1 MKAKLVGWIEETSG
15 SYGDTVFKEKDG
27 QTHIVRKP
35 RKRRSEYSEKEVAR
49 QKRWAMANDYY
60 QYVQL
65 KPELL
70 ALYEQAAEATGKTV
84 FMLCR
89 QDWLKT
95 PEITSFKLDAYNGQ
109 PGDVIRIWTRDVV
122 GAVNV
127 TVKIFD
133 EDDFTV
139 YEQGRAIPEVEGSK
153 FAGFWQYTATAAVP
167 AGRSVIVEIEVYDHP
182 GNKAWTSGEKKI
194 K

>member
-1 MKAKLVGWIEETSG
+1 MKAKLIGWIEETSG

-35 RKRRSEYSEKEVAR
+35 RKRKTESSDKQVAV

-70 ALYEQAAEATGKTV
+70 GLYQQAAEDTKKTV

-89 QDWLKT
+89 QDWLKP
-95 PEITSFKLDAYNGQ
+95 PEITDIKLVAYNGQ
-109 PGDVIRIWTRDVV
+109 PGDIIKIWTRDQLGVV
-122 GAVNV
+122 DA
-127 TVKIFD
+127 TVKIYD

-139 YEQGRAIPEVEGSK
+139 YEQGPAIPEVEGAK

-167 AGRSVIVEIEVYDHP
+167 VERSVIIEVYVHDYP
-182 GNKAWTSGEKKI
+182 GNQTWESAEKKI
-194 K
+194 R

>member
-1 MKAKLVGWIEETSG
+1 MKAKLIGWLEETSG
-15 SYGDTVFKEKDG
+15 SYGDTVFKENDG

-35 RKRRSEYSEKEVAR
+35 RKRKTAYSEQEVAR

-89 QDWLKT
+89 QDWLKP
-95 PEITSFKLDAYNGQ
+95 PEITDLKLAAYNGK
-109 PGDVIRIWTRDVV
+109 PGDMIRIWTRNTIAVV
-122 GAVNV
+122 DA
-127 TVKIFD
+127 TVRIFD
-133 EDDFTV
+133 DDDLTV
-139 YEQGRAIPEVEGSK
+139 YEQGPAVVEVEGAKS
-153 FAGFWQYTATAAVP
+153 AGFWQYTATQSVP
-167 AGRSVIVEIEVYDHP
+167 AGKSVVVEVVVHDHP
-182 GNKAWTSGEKKI
+182 GNKAWMSGEQKI